1 MTGSNRAVLRTSPAY
16 PEHALP
22 PQVHKLE
29 RPSALVKARALEFLM
44 FEKSDLD
51 VTAAF
56 LSDFGMQLVVR
67 DSQQL
72 QMRGSGAAPCIYLAR
87 RGARSRYLGAA
98 FTVAGEAE
106 LVRLESQAGARRLP
120 AGAVPAGGSGVEL
133 VDPAGNLLWLICG
146 QLPMVPLPLR
156 PPCTRTPTASLT
168 CRASTPPCVRH
179 WNHPPSP
186 A

>member
-87 RGARSRYLGAA
+87 RAFALSGRRLHCGRRGRTGAA
-98 FTVAGEAE
+98 GKPGRCT
-106 LVRLESQAGARRLP
+106 SP
-120 AGAVPAGGSGVEL
+120 AGWRGTG
-133 VDPAGNLLWLICG
+133 WR
-146 QLPMVPLPLR
+146 QR
-156 PPCTRTPTASLT
+156 R
-168 CRASTPPCVRH
+168 
-179 WNHPPSP
+179 
-186 A
+186 